1 MELIKI
7 LLHNKTMSESHA
19 NHNHTS
25 FHHRLHSKR
34 HIVKSLK
41 AKMDAERT
49 LTERVADFLTA
60 HFGTMAFLVLN
71 LAWFGI
77 WITINIGIVP
87 GITPFDPFP
96 FGLLTMIVSLEAIFL
111 AVIVLISQNRT
122 AKIDDLREEITLQI
136 DAIAEEEITK
146 IIKLQMM
153 ILKKHGVDVS
163 RDPEVQQMIAAKDPE
178 EIEKSLEKQLL

>member
-1 MELIKI
+1 M
-7 LLHNKTMSESHA
+7 NESHS
-19 NHNHTS
+19 NHNHS
-25 FHHRLHSKR
+25 SLHHRLHSKR

-41 AKMDAERT
+41 AKIDAERSA
-49 LTERVADFLTA
+49 TEKIADFLTGHIGTMSFLIINA
-60 HFGTMAFLVLN
+60 LWFGTWIMLN
-71 LAWFGI
+71 TGI
-77 WITINIGIVP
+77 IE

-96 FGLLTMIVSLEAIFL
+96 FGLLTMIVSLEAIIL

-136 DAIAEEEITK
+136 DAISEEEITK

-163 RDPEVQQMIAAKDPE
+163 KDPEVQQMIAAKDPE
-178 EIEKSLEKQLL
+178 EIEKSLEKQLF